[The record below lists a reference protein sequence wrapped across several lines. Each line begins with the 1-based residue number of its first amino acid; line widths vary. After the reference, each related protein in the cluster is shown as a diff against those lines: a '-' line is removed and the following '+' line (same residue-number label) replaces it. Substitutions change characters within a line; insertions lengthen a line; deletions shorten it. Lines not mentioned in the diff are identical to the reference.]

1 MADDKKMV
9 VLEKRS
15 STPGISPEV
24 SDHGT
29 KTDFFKA
36 PAPGKIPSF
45 PGDFELLTLTLTSP
59 NREGNINLKAA
70 WSDLNIYEDMF
81 SNSLTANIQIVDG
94 VGLMDSVPIIG

>member
-29 KTDFFKA
+29 KTDFLKS
-36 PAPGKIPSF
+36 PAKGKIPSF
-45 PGDFELLTLTLTSP
+45 PGDFELLTLT
-59 NREGNINLKAA
+59 
-70 WSDLNIYEDMF
+70 
-81 SNSLTANIQIVDG
+81 NSRWCRVNG
-94 VGLMDSVPIIG
+94 KCSYYW